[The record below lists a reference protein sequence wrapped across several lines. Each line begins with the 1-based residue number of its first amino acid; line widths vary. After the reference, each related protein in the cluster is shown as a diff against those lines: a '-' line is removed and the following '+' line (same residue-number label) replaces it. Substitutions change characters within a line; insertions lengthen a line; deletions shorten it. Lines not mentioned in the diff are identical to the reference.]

1 VKISIVGSGAMG
13 SLFGGLLAESGNEV
27 TLIDVNDAHIG
38 AIRAKGLRLATDSG
52 DRQIATLKAL
62 RPYDVAD
69 LPDLPDLAQKCAPSP
84 DIAIDAR
91 HALRALG

>member
-1 VKISIVGSGAMG
+1 MG

-69 LPDLPDLAQKCAPSP
+69 LPDLSQKCTPSP